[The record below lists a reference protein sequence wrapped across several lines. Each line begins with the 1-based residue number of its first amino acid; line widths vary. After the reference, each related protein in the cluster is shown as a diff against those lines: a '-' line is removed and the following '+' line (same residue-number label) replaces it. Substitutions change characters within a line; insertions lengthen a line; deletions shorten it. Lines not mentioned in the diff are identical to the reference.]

1 LRLAGTIFTTPADY
15 SALAAGVLLLHLLF
29 ILWVI
34 FGALLSRRH
43 PLLRWLHIA
52 SLIWGIFIELFPWSC
67 PLTVLENRLEAR
79 AGLVPYRGGFMLHYL
94 DALVYP
100 NISEL
105 ALTVAGV
112 VLCGLNLAF
121 YAVLF
126 ARSRRDGR
134 SFNM

>member
-1 LRLAGTIFTTPADY
+1 MEFRVYA
-15 SALAAGVLLLHLLF
+15 SLAALVLSIHLLF

-34 FGALLSRRH
+34 FGAIVSRRR

-52 SLIWGIFIELFPWSC
+52 SLIWAVLIELLPWSC

-79 AGLVPYRGGFMLHYL
+79 AGVQPYHGGFVLHYL

-105 ALTVAGV
+105 TLTVAGLV
-112 VLCGLNLAF
+112 ICGLNFAYYLSVLARWERE
-121 YAVLF
+121 L
-126 ARSRRDGR
+126 
-134 SFNM
+134 